1 MMKRC
6 IDLVLACLGL
16 MLVLPFFPIIGL
28 LIKLDSRGPILYRCE
43 RVGKDGKLFKMLKL
57 RTMFETASPMGPSV
71 CPKDDLRVTRFGYFL
86 RRTKINELPQLL
98 NVLKG
103 EMTFVGPRPE
113 APDLAALYPDYAKA
127 IFTVTPG
134 LVGPNQILGR
144 NEEEW
149 YPPGV
154 DSQQYYIEEILPKK
168 LPLDLEYVCH
178 PSLVKDL
185 QYLVLGIKETV
196 CKAISWKLVLQNT
209 SQLYLLGTDVMLSL
223 ISFGLAHLLRFA
235 GVVAAQEL
243 SPFLHLLPL
252 IVLIRLPCFVSFG
265 LYSTLIRYISYTDI
279 WNVLKAIVTSSILFI
294 GLTFLFD
301 IRTFPRSVLLI
312 DGLFLFVCMTAV
324 RLGLR
329 LLREWQGRS
338 QTAEEKKRRV
348 FIFGAGDAGA
358 LVFRCLRAS
367 QEAYEVIG
375 FLDDDPAKRHK
386 TLYGCQILGNRY
398 NLEVL
403 VKLYQAHEVLLA
415 LPSAPARD
423 IAAIVQA
430 CQNAGVPYRFFPTL
444 SEGQGAQPAEPLFE
458 TPEVPL
464 TSTSLPAILTGK
476 RVLVAGTSGA
486 VGLELCRQILRFAPE
501 CLLVLERYEP
511 SLTALVSQLR
521 QTFPTARITPILCPP
536 AGNTDFEEV
545 FAQYSPHVVF
555 QNAMRK
561 YLPFFDFQT
570 ASILH
575 ANYLTT
581 FALAKQAMRS
591 GCTHF
596 VLVSSEAA
604 HQQGN
609 LIADSLRA
617 VEIGLRQFFA
627 PTSTC
632 LVVVRLCDVLE
643 NRGGIVARLEGQIMS
658 HEPIILPYRNVKHAL
673 LCKDAAVHFIL
684 DALGLAGSL
693 APKGG
698 IFVCPPASAVSLL
711 DIAQRLAMLHGYQ
724 LGTDIPLYFLEESHA
739 ESPSEEVLQLHTST
753 RYISTAN
760 PSISLLQEMPLR
772 ASHAVTTAVQELLN
786 MQEEDLAYVG
796 WERLTR
802 TLLEW
807 AAQGSYAAR
816 QGVA

>member
-6 IDLVLACLGL
+6 IDLVLACIGL
-16 MLVLPFFPIIGL
+16 LLVLPFSPLIGL
-28 LIKLDSRGPILYRCE
+28 LIKLDSRGPVLYRCD
-43 RVGKDGKLFKMLKL
+43 RIGKDGKPFKMYKF
-57 RTMFETASPMGPSV
+57 RTMFETSMPVGAIV
-71 CPKDDLRVTRFGYFL
+71 CPQDDPRVTPFGRIL
-86 RRTKINELPQLL
+86 RRTKLNELPQLL

-113 APDLAALYPDYAKA
+113 APDLAALYPEYAKA

-149 YPPGV
+149 YPLGV
-154 DSQQYYIEEILPKK
+154 DPQRYYIEEILPKK
-168 LPLDLEYVCH
+168 LPIDLEYVRH

-196 CKAISWKLVLQNT
+196 CKAISWKLVLQNR
-209 SQLYLLGTDVMLSL
+209 SQIYLLSIDVMLSL
-223 ISFGLAHLLRFA
+223 ISFGLAHILRFE
-235 GVVAAQEL
+235 GLVVAQEIN
-243 SPFLHLLPL
+243 PFLHLLPVM
-252 IVLIRLPCFVSFG
+252 VLMRLPCFIYFG
-265 LYSTLIRYISYTDI
+265 LYRTLIRYISYTDI
-279 WNVLKAIVTSSILFI
+279 WNILKAISTSSILFI
-294 GLTFLFD
+294 GLTFLVNV
-301 IRTFPRSVLLI
+301 RTFPRSVLFF
-312 DGLFLFVCMTAV
+312 DGLCLFVCMTVV

-329 LLREWQGRS
+329 LFHAWQVRS

-348 FIFGAGDAGA
+348 FIFGAGNAGA

-375 FLDDDPAKRHK
+375 FLDDDPVKRHK
-386 TLYGCQILGNRY
+386 TLYGRKVLGNRF
-398 NLEVL
+398 NLEAL

-444 SEGQGAQPAEPLFE
+444 SEGGGAQRAESLFE
-458 TPEVPL
+458 TPDVPL
-464 TSTSLPAILTGK
+464 TSTALPAILTGK

-501 CLLVLERYEP
+501 RLLVLERYEP
-511 SLTALVSQLR
+511 SLTALVSQLQ

-536 AGNTDFEEV
+536 AGNANLEAV
-545 FAQYSPHVVF
+545 FAQYGPHVVF

-581 FALAKQAMRS
+581 FALAKQAVRS

-604 HQQGN
+604 HKQGN

-617 VEIGLRQFFA
+617 VEIGLRHFFA
-627 PTSTC
+627 PTSTR
-632 LVVVRLCDVLE
+632 VVIVRLCDVLE
-643 NRGGIVARLEGQIMS
+643 HRGGIVARLEEQIVNR
-658 HEPIILPYRNVKHAL
+658 EPIILLHRKAKHAL
-673 LCKDAAVHFIL
+673 LSKDAAVHFIL
-684 DALGLAGSL
+684 DALGLARSL
-693 APKGG
+693 APREG
-698 IFVCPPASAVSLL
+698 IFVCPPAAAVSLL
-711 DIAQRLAMLHGYQ
+711 EVAQRLAMLHGYR
-724 LGTDIPLYFLEESHA
+724 LGTDIPLYFLEEPPVV
-739 ESPSEEVLQLHTST
+739 SPSEEAHESRIST
-753 RYISTAN
+753 RYVTTPN
-760 PSISLLQEMPLR
+760 PSIRLLQDIPLR
-772 ASHAVTTAVQELLN
+772 SSHVITTAVQELLN
-786 MQEEDLAYVG
+786 MQEGELAYAE

-802 TLLEW
+802 TLLEC
-807 AAQGSYAAR
+807 ASQGPYAA
-816 QGVA
+816 

>member
-6 IDLVLACLGL
+6 IDLVLACIGL
-16 MLVLPFFPIIGL
+16 VLVLPLFPVIGL
-28 LIKLDSRGPILYRCE
+28 LIKRDSRGPILYRCD
-43 RVGKDGKLFKMLKL
+43 RLGKDGKLFKMYKF
-57 RTMFETASPMGPSV
+57 RTMFETTGPAGPSV
-71 CPKDDLRVTRFGYFL
+71 CPENDSRVTPFGRIL
-86 RRTKINELPQLL
+86 RRTKLNELPQLL

-103 EMTFVGPRPE
+103 EMSFVGPRPE
-113 APDLAALYPDYAKA
+113 APDLAALYPDYARV

-149 YPPGV
+149 YPPDV
-154 DSQQYYIEEILPKK
+154 APQRYYIEEILPKK
-168 LPLDLEYVCH
+168 LPLDLEYIRH

-185 QYLVLGIKETV
+185 QYLVLGVKETV
-196 CKAISWKLVLQNT
+196 CKAISWKLVLQNK
-209 SQLYLLGTDVMLSL
+209 SQIYLLGTDVMLSL
-223 ISFGLAHLLRFA
+223 LSFGLAHLLRFD
-235 GVVAAQEL
+235 GLVTAQAL
-243 SPFLHLLPL
+243 SPFLHLFPFV
-252 IVLIRLPCFVSFG
+252 VLIRLPCFVYFG

-279 WNVLKAIVTSSILFI
+279 WNVFKAIATSSILFI
-294 GLTFLFD
+294 GLTYLFD
-301 IRTFPRSVLLI
+301 YRTFPRSVLFI
-312 DGLFLFVCMTAV
+312 DGFCLFVFMTAV

-329 LLREWQGRS
+329 LIRERQGRL

-348 FIFGAGDAGA
+348 FIFGAGNAGA

-386 TLYGCQILGNRY
+386 TLYGRKVLGNRF
-398 NLEVL
+398 NLEAL
-403 VKLYQAHEVLLA
+403 VKLYQVHEVLLA
-415 LPSAPARD
+415 VPSAPARD

-430 CQNAGVPYRFFPTL
+430 CQNAGVLYRFFSTF
-444 SEGQGAQPAEPLFE
+444 SEGQGGQRGEPLFE
-458 TPEVPL
+458 TPDVPL
-464 TSTSLPAILTGK
+464 TSSASLPAILTGK

-501 CLLVLERYEP
+501 RLLVLERYEP
-511 SLTALVSQLR
+511 SLTALVSQL
-521 QTFPTARITPILCPP
+521 QETFPTTHIMPILCPP
-536 AGNTDFEEV
+536 AGNANLEAV
-545 FAQYSPHVVF
+545 FAEYSPHVVF

-604 HQQGN
+604 HKPGN

-627 PTSTC
+627 PMSTR
-632 LVVVRLCDVLE
+632 LVIVRLCDVLE
-643 NRGGIVARLEGQIMS
+643 NRGGIVARLEGQIVNR
-658 HEPIILPYRNVKHAL
+658 EPIILPYCTAKHAL
-673 LCKDAAVHFIL
+673 LSKDAAVHFIL
-684 DALGLAGSL
+684 DALGLVESL
-693 APKGG
+693 APREG

-711 DIAQRLAMLHGYQ
+711 EVTQRLAMLHGYR
-724 LGTDIPLYFLEESHA
+724 LGTDIPLYFLEESPTV
-739 ESPSEEVLQLHTST
+739 SPSEGAPESHAST
-753 RYISTAN
+753 QYVPTAN
-760 PSISLLQEMPLR
+760 PSISLLQETPFM
-772 ASHAVTTAVQELLN
+772 SSQGITKAVQELLN
-786 MQEEDLAYVG
+786 IQEGDLAYDG
-796 WERLTR
+796 WEGPTR
-802 TLLEW
+802 TLLEC
-807 AAQGSYAAR
+807 AAQAS
-816 QGVA
+816 

>member
-6 IDLVLACLGL
+6 LDLVFACLGL
-16 MLVLPFFPIIGL
+16 LLVLPFFPVIGL
-28 LIKLDSRGPILYRCE
+28 FIKLDSRGPILYRCD
-43 RVGKDGKLFKMLKL
+43 RIGKDGKLFKMYKF
-57 RTMFETASPMGPSV
+57 RTMLETTVPGWASISPQ
-71 CPKDDLRVTRFGYFL
+71 DDPRVTPFGRIL

-113 APDLAALYPDYAKA
+113 APDLAALYPDYARP

-149 YPPGV
+149 YPPGA
-154 DSQQYYIEEILPKK
+154 DPQQYYIEEILPKK
-168 LPLDLEYVCH
+168 LLLDLEYVRH

-185 QYLVLGIKETV
+185 QYLMLGIKETV
-196 CKAISWKLVLQNT
+196 CKAISWKLVLQNK
-209 SQLYLLGTDVMLSL
+209 SQLYLLGTDVILSL
-223 ISFGLAHLLRFA
+223 ISFGLAHLLRFE
-235 GVVAAQEL
+235 GIVAAQEL
-243 SPFLHLLPL
+243 SPFLHLFPFMILM
-252 IVLIRLPCFVSFG
+252 RLPCFVYFG
-265 LYSTLIRYISYTDI
+265 LYSTLIRYISYMDV
-279 WNVLKAIVTSSILFI
+279 WNVLKAISTSSILFV
-294 GLTFLFD
+294 GLTFLFNL
-301 IRTFPRSVLLI
+301 RTFPRSVLFI
-312 DGLFLFVCMTAV
+312 DGLCLFIFMTAV

-329 LLREWQGRS
+329 LLRERQNRS
-338 QTAEEKKRRV
+338 QTAEEMKRRV

-358 LVFRCLRAS
+358 LVFRYLRTA

-386 TLYGCQILGNRY
+386 TLFGHKVLGNRF
-398 NLEVL
+398 NMGAL
-403 VKLYQAHEVLLA
+403 VRLYQAHEVLLA
-415 LPSAPARD
+415 LPSARARD

-430 CQNAGVPYRFFPTL
+430 CQNAGVSYRFFPTL
-444 SEGQGAQPAEPLFE
+444 SEGQGVQRAEPLFE
-458 TPEVPL
+458 TPDVPL

-501 CLLVLERYEP
+501 RLLVLERYEP
-511 SLTALVSQLR
+511 SLTALVLQLQ
-521 QTFPTARITPILCPP
+521 QTFPTTRIMPILCPP
-536 AGNTDFEEV
+536 AGNTNLEAI
-545 FAQYSPHVVF
+545 FAEYSPHVVF

-604 HQQGN
+604 HKRGN

-627 PTSTC
+627 PTLTR
-632 LVVVRLCDVLE
+632 LVIVRLCDVLE
-643 NRGGIVARLEGQIMS
+643 NRGGIVARLEGQIVNR
-658 HEPIILPYRNVKHAL
+658 EPVILPYCTTKHAL
-673 LCKDAAVHFIL
+673 LSKDAAVHFIL
-684 DALGLAGSL
+684 DALGLVESL
-693 APKGG
+693 APKEG

-711 DIAQRLAMLHGYQ
+711 EVAQRLAMLHGYR
-724 LGTDIPLYFLEESHA
+724 LGTDIPLYFLEESPA
-739 ESPSEEVLQLHTST
+739 VSPSEEAHESRAST
-753 RYISTAN
+753 RCVPTAN
-760 PSISLLQEMPLR
+760 PSISLLQETPVM
-772 ASHAVTTAVQELLN
+772 SSQGITKAVQELLN
-786 MQEEDLAYVG
+786 IQEGDLAYDG
-796 WERLTR
+796 WERSTR
-802 TLLEW
+802 TLLEC
-807 AAQGSYAAR
+807 AAQAS
-816 QGVA
+816 

>member
-6 IDLVLACLGL
+6 LDLVLACIGL
-16 MLVLPFFPIIGL
+16 LLVLPLFPLIGL
-28 LIKLDSRGPILYRCE
+28 LIKLDSRGPILYRCD
-43 RVGKDGKLFKMLKL
+43 RIGKDGKPFKMYKF
-57 RTMFETASPMGPSV
+57 RTMFETPLPVGASV
-71 CPKDDLRVTRFGYFL
+71 CPQDDPRVTPFGRIL

-98 NVLKG
+98 NILKG

-127 IFTVTPG
+127 IFSVTPG

-149 YPPGV
+149 YPLGV
-154 DSQQYYIEEILPKK
+154 DPQRYYIEDILPKK

-185 QYLVLGIKETV
+185 QYLGLGIKETV
-196 CKAISWKLVLQNT
+196 CKAVSWKLVLQNK
-209 SQLYLLGTDVMLSL
+209 SQIYLLGTDVILSL

-235 GVVAAQEL
+235 GLVEAQEL
-243 SPFLHLLPL
+243 SPFVHLLPFMML
-252 IVLIRLPCFVSFG
+252 MRLPCFFYFG
-265 LYSTLIRYISYTDI
+265 LYRTLIRYISYTDI
-279 WNVLKAIVTSSILFI
+279 WNVSKAIATSSILFI
-294 GLTFLFD
+294 GLTFLFNM
-301 IRTFPRSVLLI
+301 RTFPRSVLFI
-312 DGLFLFVCMTAV
+312 DGLCLFVCMTAV

-329 LLREWQGRS
+329 LLRERQGRS
-338 QTAEEKKRRV
+338 QSAEEEKRRV
-348 FIFGAGDAGA
+348 FIFGAGNAGA

-375 FLDDDPAKRHK
+375 FLDDDPAKRYK
-386 TLYGCQILGNRY
+386 TLYGRKVLGNRF
-398 NLEVL
+398 NLEAL

-430 CQNAGVPYRFFPTL
+430 CQNAGIPYRFFPTL
-444 SEGQGAQPAEPLFE
+444 SEGQGAQRAEPLFE
-458 TPEVPL
+458 TPDVPL

-501 CLLVLERYEP
+501 RLLVLERYEP
-511 SLTALVSQLR
+511 SLTALVSQLQ
-521 QTFPTARITPILCPP
+521 QTFPTACITPILCPP
-536 AGNTDFEEV
+536 AGNANLEAV
-545 FAQYSPHVVF
+545 FAQHGPHVVF

-581 FALAKQAMRS
+581 FALAKQAARS

-604 HQQGN
+604 HKRGN

-627 PTSTC
+627 PTSTR
-632 LVVVRLCDVLE
+632 LVIVRLCDVLE
-643 NRGGIVARLEGQIMS
+643 NRGGIVARLEGQIVNR
-658 HEPIILPYRNVKHAL
+658 EPIILSRCDAKHAL
-673 LCKDAAVHFIL
+673 LSKDAAVHFIL
-684 DALGLAGSL
+684 DALGLAESL
-693 APKGG
+693 TPREG

-711 DIAQRLAMLHGYQ
+711 EVAQRLAMLHGYR
-724 LGTDIPLYFLEESHA
+724 LGTDIPLYFLEESSA
-739 ESPSEEVLQLHTST
+739 PSPSEEVHASGAYTRCIPTS
-753 RYISTAN
+753 N
-760 PSISLLQEMPLR
+760 PSISLLQESFFTSAQGL
-772 ASHAVTTAVQELLN
+772 VQAVQELLN
-786 MQEEDLAYVG
+786 IQESDLAYDG
-796 WERLTR
+796 WERSTR
-802 TLLEW
+802 TLLEF
-807 AAQGSYAAR
+807 AAQAS
-816 QGVA
+816 

>member
-6 IDLVLACLGL
+6 FDLVLACLGL
-16 MLVLPFFPIIGL
+16 MLVLPLFPLIGL
-28 LIKLDSRGPILYRCE
+28 LIKLDSRGSVLYRGE
-43 RVGKDGKLFKMLKL
+43 RIGKDGKPFKMYKF
-57 RTMFETASPMGPSV
+57 RTMLESTLPVWASVSPQ
-71 CPKDDLRVTRFGYFL
+71 DDPRVTPFGRIL
-86 RRTKINELPQLL
+86 RRTKMNELPQLL
-98 NVLKG
+98 NILKG

-154 DSQQYYIEEILPKK
+154 DSQKYYIEEILPKK

-178 PSLVKDL
+178 PSLVKDV
-185 QYLVLGIKETV
+185 QYLVLGLKETV
-196 CKAISWKLVLQNT
+196 CKAISWKLVLQNK

-223 ISFGLAHLLRFA
+223 LSFGLAHLLRFA
-235 GVVAAQEL
+235 GIVEAQEL
-243 SPFLHLLPL
+243 SPFLHLLPFMIL
-252 IVLIRLPCFVSFG
+252 MRLPCFVYFG

-301 IRTFPRSVLLI
+301 MRTFPRSVLLI
-312 DGLFLFVCMTAV
+312 DGLCLFVCMTAV

-329 LLREWQGRS
+329 LSREWQGRS

-386 TLYGCQILGNRY
+386 TLYGRKILGNRF
-398 NLEVL
+398 NLQAL
-403 VKLYQAHEVLLA
+403 VKLYRAHEILLA

-423 IAAIVQA
+423 IAAIIQA
-430 CQNAGVPYRFFPTL
+430 CQNMGVPYRFFPTL
-444 SEGQGAQPAEPLFE
+444 SEGPGAQRAEPLFE
-458 TPEVPL
+458 TPDVPL
-464 TSTSLPAILTGK
+464 TSTSLPAILSGK
-476 RVLVAGTSGA
+476 QVLVAGTSGA

-501 CLLVLERYEP
+501 RLLVLERYEP
-511 SLTALVSQLR
+511 SLTALVSQLQ
-521 QTFPTARITPILCPP
+521 QTFPTACITPILCPP
-536 AGNTDFEEV
+536 AGNANLEAV
-545 FAQYSPHVVF
+545 FAEYSPHVVF

-581 FALAKQAMRS
+581 FALAKQVARS

-596 VLVSSEAA
+596 VLVSSEVAYKR
-604 HQQGN
+604 GN

-627 PTSTC
+627 PTSTR
-632 LVVVRLCDVLE
+632 LVIVRLCDVLE
-643 NRGGIVARLEGQIMS
+643 NRGGIVARLEGQIVNR
-658 HEPIILPYRNVKHAL
+658 EPIILPHRNAKHAL
-673 LCKDAAVHFIL
+673 LSKDAAVHFIL
-684 DALGLAGSL
+684 DALGLVGAL
-693 APKGG
+693 APREG
-698 IFVCPPASAVSLL
+698 IFVCPSASAVSLL
-711 DIAQRLAMLHGYQ
+711 EVTQRLAMLHGYR
-724 LGTDIPLYFLEESHA
+724 LGIDIPLYFLEEPPA
-739 ESPSEEVLQLHTST
+739 VSPSEEAHES
-753 RYISTAN
+753 RISTKYVTTTN
-760 PSISLLQEMPLR
+760 PSISLLQEAPLGS
-772 ASHAVTTAVQELLN
+772 AHVITTAVQELLN
-786 MQEEDLAYVG
+786 MQEGDLAYAE
-796 WERLTR
+796 WERLTC
-802 TLLEW
+802 TLLECVP
-807 AAQGSYAAR
+807 QGPY
-816 QGVA
+816 VA

>member
-6 IDLVLACLGL
+6 CDLVLACIGL
-16 MLVLPFFPIIGL
+16 MLVLPLFPFIGL
-28 LIKLDSRGPILYRCE
+28 LIKLDSRGPVLYRCN
-43 RVGKDGKLFKMLKL
+43 RIGKDGKPFKMYKF
-57 RTMFETASPMGPSV
+57 RTMLETTLPGPSV
-71 CPKDDLRVTRFGYFL
+71 CPQGDPRVTRFGYIL

-113 APDLAALYPDYAKA
+113 APDLAALYPDYARA

-149 YPPGV
+149 YPP
-154 DSQQYYIEEILPKK
+154 DEDPQQYYIQEILPKK
-168 LPLDLEYVCH
+168 LPLDLEYVRH
-178 PSLVKDL
+178 PSLVKDM

-196 CKAISWKLVLQNT
+196 CKAISWKLVLQNK
-209 SQLYLLGTDVMLSL
+209 SQIHLLGTDVLLSM
-223 ISFGLAHLLRFA
+223 ISFGLAHLLRFEELA
-235 GVVAAQEL
+235 VEREL
-243 SPFLHLLPL
+243 STFLYLLL
-252 IVLIRLPCFVSFG
+252 AAVLIRLPCFVYFG
-265 LYSTLIRYISYTDI
+265 LYRTLIRYISYMDI
-279 WNVLKAIVTSSILFI
+279 LNVLKAILTSSMLFI
-294 GLTFLFD
+294 GLTFLVNF
-301 IRTFPRSVLLI
+301 RTFPRSIVLI
-312 DGLFLFVCMTAV
+312 DGSCLFVFMTAV

-329 LLREWQGRS
+329 LIHARQGRL

-348 FIFGAGDAGA
+348 FIFGAGNAGA

-386 TLYGCQILGNRY
+386 TLYGCKILGNRF
-398 NLEVL
+398 NLEAL
-403 VKLYQAHEVLLA
+403 VQLYQAHEVLLA

-430 CQNAGVPYRFFPTL
+430 CQHVGVPYRFFPML
-444 SEGQGAQPAEPLFE
+444 SEGQGAQRAEPLFE
-458 TPEVPL
+458 TPDVPL

-501 CLLVLERYEP
+501 RLLVLERYEP
-511 SLTALVSQLR
+511 SLTALVSQLQ

-536 AGNTDFEEV
+536 AGNTNLEAV
-545 FAQYSPHVVF
+545 FAQYGPHVVF

-581 FALAKQAMRS
+581 FALAKQAVRS

-604 HQQGN
+604 HKRGN

-617 VEIGLRQFFA
+617 VEIGLRHFFA
-627 PTSTC
+627 PTSTR
-632 LVVVRLCDVLE
+632 LVIVRLCDVLE
-643 NRGGIVARLEGQIMS
+643 NRGGIVARLEGQIANC
-658 HEPIILPYRNVKHAL
+658 EPIILSYSKAKHAL
-673 LCKDAAVHFIL
+673 LSKDAAVHFIL
-684 DALGLAGSL
+684 DALGLAESL
-693 APKGG
+693 APREG

-711 DIAQRLAMLHGYQ
+711 EVAQRLAMLHGYR
-724 LGTDIPLYFLEESHA
+724 LGTDIPLYFLEEPPVVS
-739 ESPSEEVLQLHTST
+739 SSEEAHESCISA
-753 RYISTAN
+753 RYVPTAN
-760 PSISLLQEMPLR
+760 PSISLLQETPLTS
-772 ASHAVTTAVQELLN
+772 SHVITTAVQELLN
-786 MQEEDLAYVG
+786 MQEGDLAYAG
-796 WERLTR
+796 WECLTR
-802 TLLEW
+802 TLLEC
-807 AAQGSYAAR
+807 AAQGPYAA
-816 QGVA
+816 

>member
-6 IDLVLACLGL
+6 RDFVLACIGL
-16 MLVLPFFPIIGL
+16 VLVLPLFPVIAL
-28 LIKLDSRGPILYRCE
+28 LIKRDSRGPILYRCE
-43 RVGKDGKLFKMLKL
+43 RIGKDGKLFKMYKF
-57 RTMFETASPMGPSV
+57 RTMFETTLPVGPSV
-71 CPKDDLRVTRFGYFL
+71 CPENDSRVTPFGRIL
-86 RRTKINELPQLL
+86 RRTKLNELPQLL

-103 EMTFVGPRPE
+103 EMSFVGPRPE
-113 APDLAALYPDYAKA
+113 APDLAALYPGYART

-154 DSQQYYIEEILPKK
+154 DPQRYYIEEILPKK
-168 LPLDLEYVCH
+168 LPLDLQYVRH
-178 PSLVKDL
+178 PSLMKDV

-196 CKAISWKLVLQNT
+196 CKAISWKLVLQNK
-209 SQLYLLGTDVMLSL
+209 SQIYLLGTDVMLSL
-223 ISFGLAHLLRFA
+223 ISFGLAHLLRFE
-235 GVVAAQEL
+235 GFVTAQEL
-243 SPFLHLLPL
+243 SPFVYLFPFV
-252 IVLIRLPCFVSFG
+252 VLIRLPCFVYFG

-279 WNVLKAIVTSSILFI
+279 WNVFKAIATSSILFI
-294 GLTFLFD
+294 GLTYLFNFH
-301 IRTFPRSVLLI
+301 TFPRSVLFI
-312 DGLFLFVCMTAV
+312 DGFCLFVFMTAM

-329 LLREWQGRS
+329 LIRERQGRL
-338 QTAEEKKRRV
+338 QTAEEQKRRV
-348 FIFGAGDAGA
+348 FIFGAGNAGA

-386 TLYGCQILGNRY
+386 TLYGRKVLGNRF
-398 NLEVL
+398 NLDAL
-403 VKLYQAHEVLLA
+403 VKLYQVHEVLLA
-415 LPSAPARD
+415 VPSAPARD

-430 CQNAGVPYRFFPTL
+430 CQNAGVLYRFFPTF
-444 SEGQGAQPAEPLFE
+444 SEGQGGQRGEPLFE
-458 TPEVPL
+458 TPDVPL
-464 TSTSLPAILTGK
+464 TSSASLPAILTGK

-486 VGLELCRQILRFAPE
+486 VGLELCQQILRFAPE
-501 CLLVLERYEP
+501 RLLVLERYEP
-511 SLTALVSQLR
+511 SLTALVSQLQ

-536 AGNTDFEEV
+536 AGNTGLEEV
-545 FAQYSPHVVF
+545 FAQYGPHVVF

-604 HQQGN
+604 PKRGN

-627 PTSTC
+627 SMSTR
-632 LVVVRLCDVLE
+632 LVIVRLCDVLE
-643 NRGGIVARLEGQIMS
+643 NRSGIVARLEGQIVNR
-658 HEPIILPYRNVKHAL
+658 EPVILAHRKARHAL
-673 LCKDAAVHFIL
+673 LSKDAAVHFIL
-684 DALGLAGSL
+684 DALGLAKSL
-693 APKGG
+693 APREG

-711 DIAQRLAMLHGYQ
+711 EVAQRLAMLHGHR
-724 LGTDIPLYFLEESHA
+724 LGTDIPLYFLEEPPA
-739 ESPSEEVLQLHTST
+739 VSPSVEAHESRIST
-753 RYISTAN
+753 KYVPTAN
-760 PSISLLQEMPLR
+760 PSISLLPEAPLR
-772 ASHAVTTAVQELLN
+772 SSHVISTAVQELLH
-786 MQEEDLAYVG
+786 MQEGDLAYDG
-796 WERLTR
+796 WERPTR
-802 TLLEW
+802 ILLEC
-807 AAQGSYAAR
+807 AAQGPYAA
-816 QGVA
+816 